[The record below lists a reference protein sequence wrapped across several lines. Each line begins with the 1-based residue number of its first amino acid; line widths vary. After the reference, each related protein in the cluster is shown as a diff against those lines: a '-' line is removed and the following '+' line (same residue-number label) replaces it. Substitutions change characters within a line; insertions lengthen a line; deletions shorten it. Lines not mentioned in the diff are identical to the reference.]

1 LNKTS
6 NASTA
11 GNRNFDKFR
20 VTQEWLGRFGPSLVS
35 GAFLPTLF
43 DRSGDPD
50 EKTICT

>member
-1 LNKTS
+1 LNKTQS
-6 NASTA
+6 ASTDE
-11 GNRNFDKFR
+11 NPNFDKFR
-20 VTQEWLGRFGPSLVS
+20 VTQEWLGRVGPFLVS